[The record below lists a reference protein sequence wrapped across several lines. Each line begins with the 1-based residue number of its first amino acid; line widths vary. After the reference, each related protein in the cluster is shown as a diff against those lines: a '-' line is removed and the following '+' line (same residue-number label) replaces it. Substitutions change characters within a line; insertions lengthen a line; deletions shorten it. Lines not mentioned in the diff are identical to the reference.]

1 MEALL
6 LNNESVV
13 AFFSCI
19 TALNDGSKQQKRKK
33 IRKED
38 CSLDSSESEEEEE
51 EEEEEQLFL
60 RKLLPG
66 MAFWIAVDWPTYA
79 TSAIEETIGKNF
91 LGGLQDLVSCKAI
104 KPRGKSNISGLNTQ
118 KGLFN
123 TR

>member
-38 CSLDSSESEEEEE
+38 CTLDSSESEEEE

-66 MAFWIAVDWPTYA
+66 MAFWIVVDWPTYA
-79 TSAIEETIGKNF
+79 TSAIEEIISKNF
-91 LGGLQDLVSCKAI
+91 LGGLLELVSCKAI

>member
-13 AFFSCI
+13 AFLSCI

-38 CSLDSSESEEEEE
+38 CSLDSSESEEEE

-79 TSAIEETIGKNF
+79 TSAIEETISKNF
-91 LGGLQDLVSCKAI
+91 LGGLLELVSCKAI